1 MCQRLG
7 VILSLLLLVSSL
19 ALAQPVSVDISQL
32 RALEVIFSQLRQEVS
47 NLNVQLESQV
57 ELVNGLNLNLEQ
69 KEQILAEWKQNLESK
84 ETLINDLQK
93 QLQEASSQSSIL
105 TDSLVKAN
113 QSLKDL
119 SKQHLRNIIITGGVC
134 FTLGV
139 VGGIALSVYLL
150 PRLTV
155 E

>member
-47 NLNVQLESQV
+47 NLKLQLESQS
-57 ELVNGLNLNLEQ
+57 ELVSSLNLSLEQ
-69 KEQILAEWKQNLESK
+69 KERILTEWKQNLESK
-84 ETLINDLQK
+84 ESLIQGLQK
-93 QLQEASSQSSIL
+93 QLQEANNQSSTL
-105 TDSLVKAN
+105 TDSLTKAN

-119 SKQHLRNIIITGGVC
+119 SKQHIRDLFVTGGIC
-134 FTLGV
+134 LGV
-139 VGGIALSVYLL
+139 GVIGGIALTLYVLPLL
-150 PRLTV
+150 TR
-155 E
+155 